1 MTKNFRYILILA
13 ILLSACSNT
22 KYLAPGQRLYTGG
35 EVKIQ
40 DKDLKKSEAKAISG
54 ELQTL
59 LRPKPNGSILGLR
72 VKLWIYNKTRT
83 KKVKGIAHWLN
94 TKFGE
99 PPVLV
104 SSVDLDKNSNILQ
117 NRLQNE
123 SYFQAQ
129 VTGDTVSK
137 NAKSKTAKAVYTAI
151 TGPGYK
157 IRKVIFPQGKENIDT
172 AVTGTSA
179 QTFLKPGNKYNLDV
193 IKNER
198 IRIDAKL
205 KEEGFYYFAP
215 ENLIMRVDS
224 TITGH
229 QVDIFVAVKND
240 IAGRS
245 KNIYTIDNI
254 YVYPNYSLRDTSLM
268 LDKAEKYRWYNVVQ
282 KRKTVNNYIFA
293 NTVLMHPG
301 EVYNRT
307 DHNNSLN
314 RFVNLGPYKF
324 VKNRFEDVS
333 TDSSKLNVYYFLTPY
348 KKKSL
353 QLEVLGRTTSANYTG
368 TQINLNWLNRNA
380 FKGGEALKVTLF
392 GSTDVQVGGDN
403 GGFNVY
409 QAGIQTTLSWPRFI
423 SPFYPKADNAYI
435 PHTNLTLGYTLVNR
449 QKLYTL
455 NSFNMSFGYQ
465 WKESVHRSHE
475 LNLLN
480 ITFVNPQ
487 QVSDLYTQTIKSENN
502 PSLQHVIDKQFTWG
516 PSYSYTFTN
525 TTEDYRTN
533 TFYYNGK
540 VSLSNNIYGLLRG
553 ADTTAGKVRT
563 LFGAI
568 FNQYIK
574 FENEVRYFHKTG
586 PNSTFASRFVVGVGL
601 PYGNSTVLPYSQQ
614 FFIGGPNSL
623 RGFQARSI
631 GPGSFDPSTIQRSP
645 NSTGKVFLPDES
657 GDIKVEANIEYRP
670 KLFSIVRGA
679 LFMDAGNIWLLNS
692 NRSQPGAVFTKSF
705 LKDMAID
712 AGFGLRF
719 DITVL
724 VLRTDLGV
732 PLRAP
737 FRQPGEQEWN
747 LNFRRAV
754 FNLAIG
760 YPF

>member
-1 MTKNFRYILILA
+1 MSKHFRYILILTV
-13 ILLSACSNT
+13 LLNACSNT
-22 KYLAPGQRLYTGG
+22 KYLASGQKLYTGG

-40 DKDLKKSEAKAISG
+40 DKDIKKSDAKALSE
-54 ELQTL
+54 ELQPL
-59 LRPKPNGSILGLR
+59 LRPKPNGAILGLR

-83 KKVKGIAHWLN
+83 KKTKGLAHWLN

-99 PPVLV
+99 PPVLI
-104 SSVDLDKNSNILQ
+104 SAVDMEKNSSILQ

-129 VTGDTVSK
+129 VNGDTVTTK
-137 NAKSKTAKAVYTAI
+137 KTAKVVYTAQP
-151 TGPGYK
+151 GPAYK
-157 IRKVIFPQGKENIDT
+157 IRKVIFPPGSESIDT
-172 AVTGTSA
+172 AVTGTAA
-179 QTFLKPGNKYNLDV
+179 QTLLKSGNNYNLDV

-224 TITGH
+224 TIAGH
-229 QVDIFVAVKND
+229 QVDIFVAIKRD
-240 IAGRS
+240 ISERAQE
-245 KNIYTIDNI
+245 IYTINNI
-254 YVYPNYSLRDTSLM
+254 YVYPSYSLRDTSLM
-268 LDKAEKYRWYNVVQ
+268 LDKAQKYRWYNIVE
-282 KRKTVNNYIFA
+282 KRKTVNSYIFA
-293 NTVLMHPG
+293 NTVLLRPG

-324 VKNRFEDVS
+324 VKNRFEDV
-333 TDSSKLNVYYFLTPY
+333 TDSAKLDVYYFLTPY

-353 QLEVLGRTTSANYTG
+353 QLELLGRTTSANYTG
-368 TQINLNWLNRNA
+368 TQININWLNRNA

-392 GSTDVQVGGDN
+392 GSTDVQFGGN
-403 GGFNVY
+403 NNGFNVY

-435 PHTNLTLGYTLVNR
+435 PHTNVTLGYTLVDR
-449 QKLYTL
+449 QKLYRL
-455 NSFNMSFGYQ
+455 NSFNASFGYQ

-475 LNLLN
+475 LNIFN
-480 ITFVNPQ
+480 FNFVNPQ
-487 QVSDLYTQTIKSENN
+487 HISQLYLDSINN
-502 PSLQHVIDKQFTWG
+502 PKNTNPALKHVIDKQFIFG
-516 PSYSYTFTN
+516 PSYGYTYTN
-525 TTEDYRTN
+525 TTENYRTN

-540 VSLSNNIYGLLRG
+540 VSLSNNLYGIISG
-553 ADTTAGKVRT
+553 ADTVKGKVKQI
-563 LFGAI
+563 FGAN

-574 FENEVRYFHKTG
+574 IENEIRFFHKTG
-586 PNSTFASRFVVGVGL
+586 PNSTFASRLLVGVGL
-601 PYGNSTVLPYSQQ
+601 PYGNSTQLPYSQQ

-623 RGFQARSI
+623 RGFQARTI
-631 GPGSFDPSTIQRSP
+631 GPGSYVV
-645 NSTGKVFLPDES
+645 KVAAGNFFPDQS
-657 GDIKVEANIEYRP
+657 GDIKIEANLEYRP
-670 KLFSIVRGA
+670 KLFSIVYGA
-679 LFMDAGNIWLLNS
+679 LFVDAGNIWLKNS
-692 NRSQPGAVFTKSF
+692 NGLQPGAVFTKNF
-705 LKDMAID
+705 LNDMAVD

-719 DITVL
+719 DLSVL

-732 PLRAP
+732 PLRYP
-737 FRQPGEQEWN
+737 YNRPGKKEWDM
-747 LNFRRAV
+747 NFRYSV